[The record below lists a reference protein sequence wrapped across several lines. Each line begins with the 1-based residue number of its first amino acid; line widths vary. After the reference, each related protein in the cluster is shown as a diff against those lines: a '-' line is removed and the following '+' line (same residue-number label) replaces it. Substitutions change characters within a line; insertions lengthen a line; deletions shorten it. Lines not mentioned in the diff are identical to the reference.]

1 MNTATNAVETQNAA
15 AGAAVDQIK
24 DVLEGGENNTASTEN
39 AAPVVTE
46 LDNLNALFENPKATL
61 RGFEQYTNL
70 GLLDENLVK
79 DLVDLSEKII
89 AHSNPDSR
97 KAEIE
102 ALKKQAAALFLKPNA
117 TEETFAVM
125 LQVQELESKQKTEGA
140 GIREKLGA
148 DVKFKSVLMAF
159 QDEFAELV
167 EYEAIKFLLKH
178 RNSKWKHGR
187 VSKDGTPKA
196 ATNAGPV
203 ETITFEVKGVTHTVK
218 AGKGRL
224 TTEIAAVAE
233 EHAKAV
239 KDEAAK
245 TKPVFIQ
252 ALKDGKVKG
261 AKVTKVETV

>member
-1 MNTATNAVETQNAA
+1 MNTATNAVETQTAA

-46 LDNLNALFENPKATL
+46 LDNLNNEFANPRSTSRDFEKFTK
-61 RGFEQYTNL
+61 T
-70 GLLDENLVK
+70 GLLDDNLVK
-79 DLVDLSEKII
+79 NMVDLAGKFLDH
-89 AHSNPDSR
+89 ANPDSR
-97 KAEIE
+97 KTEIDQLKEEAQKLLLKTNSTQE
-102 ALKKQAAALFLKPNA
+102 ALG
-117 TEETFAVM
+117 VM
-125 LQVQELESKQKTEGA
+125 LKIQELESQQKSEGSN
-140 GIREKLGA
+140 IREKLGA
-148 DVKFKSVLMAF
+148 DVKFKSVLLAF
-159 QDEFAELV
+159 QDEFSELV
-167 EYEAIKFLLKH
+167 EFEIVNFIRKH
-178 RNSKWKHGR
+178 RNDKMKHGR

-261 AKVTKVETV
+261 AKVIKVETV

>member
-15 AGAAVDQIK
+15 AGAAVEQIK
-24 DVLEGGENNTASTEN
+24 DVLVGGENNTAPATET
-39 AAPVVTE
+39 PVNDQMGKLEELFAKSNVTSRE
-46 LDNLNALFENPKATL
+46 FEPFAEK
-61 RGFEQYTNL
+61 
-70 GLLDENLVK
+70 GLLDVNLVK
-79 DLVDLSEKII
+79 NMVDLAGKFLNH
-89 AHSNPDSR
+89 ANPDSR
-97 KAEIE
+97 KTEIDQLKEEAQKLLLKTNSTQE
-102 ALKKQAAALFLKPNA
+102 ALG
-117 TEETFAVM
+117 VM
-125 LQVQELESKQKTEGA
+125 LKIQELESQQKSEGA
-140 GIREKLGA
+140 NVREKLGA
-148 DVKFKSVLMAF
+148 DVKFKSVLLAF
-159 QDEFAELV
+159 QDEFSELIEFEMV
-167 EYEAIKFLLKH
+167 NFLRKH
-178 RNSKWKHGR
+178 RNDKMKHGR

-261 AKVTKVETV
+261 AKVIKVETV